1 MTRQRYLAEILRLYR
16 QALDTPSRSTRRDLA
31 IASAL
36 YADGVPLHSFA
47 HAIRLATLRRRL
59 GKHHARIQ
67 SLAYYRAVLD
77 RLSDEELEPAYVD
90 YVKRRYQW
98 DSMPEKTR
106 LQRQH
111 PAL

>member
-1 MTRQRYLAEILRLYR
+1 MTRTQYLEEILRLYT
-16 QALDTPSRSTRRDLA
+16 AEPDTPSRPTRRDLA

-36 YADGVPLHSFA
+36 YDDGVQIDSFA

-59 GKHHARIQ
+59 GKHHPRIQ
-67 SLAYYRAVLD
+67 SLAYYRAVLNQLND
-77 RLSDEELEPAYVD
+77 DELEPGYVD

-98 DSMPEKTR
+98 DSMPEEAR